1 MLALTVQPGTPNSI
15 DLTTVP
21 EPPKSD
27 GDVLV
32 KALALGV
39 CGTDREIIRG
49 EYGAA
54 PPGAE
59 RLILGHESLGRVEE
73 APAGSGFKAGDLV
86 AGIVRR
92 PDPVPC
98 PACAAGVWDMCRN
111 GQYTERG
118 IKERNGYG
126 SEYFRVEADFLI
138 KLDPSLGMLGVLMEP
153 TSIVAKAWEHVR
165 RIGERAPAWRPHI
178 ALVTG
183 AGPVGLLAALIGAQM
198 GLEMHVLDRNNHGPK
213 PKLVAALGATFHTKL
228 DDTPC
233 PDIVIECT
241 GAPALIVD
249 VFGRTAPDGIVC
261 LAGVSCGGRKFP
273 LDIGDLNRSMVL
285 ENRVVF
291 GSVNANRDHYAAA
304 ADALAKA
311 DRDWLAGVITRR
323 VPLKSWR
330 EAFKPQEDD
339 IKVVVEFAA

>member
-1 MLALTVQPGTPNSI
+1 MLALTVLPGTPNSI
-15 DLTTVP
+15 ALTTVP
-21 EPPKSD
+21 EPPESD

-49 EYGAA
+49 DYGAA
-54 PPGAE
+54 PPGEE

-73 APAGSGFKAGDLV
+73 APAGSRFKPGDLV

-138 KLDPSLGMLGVLMEP
+138 KLDQSLGLLGVLMEP

-165 RIGERAPAWRPHI
+165 RIGERAPAWKPRV

-198 GLEMHVLDRNNHGPK
+198 GLDVHVLDRNDHGPK
-213 PKLVAALGATFHTKL
+213 PKLVAALGAKFYTSL
-228 DDTPC
+228 DDVPC
-233 PDIVIECT
+233 PDVVIECT
-241 GAPALIVD
+241 GAPGLIVD
-249 VFGRTAPDGIVC
+249 LFGRTAPDGIIC
-261 LAGVSCGGRKFP
+261 LAGVSSGGRKFP
-273 LDIGDLNRSMVL
+273 LDIGNLNRSMVL
-285 ENRVVF
+285 ENHVVF

-304 ADALAKA
+304 ADALARA

-323 VPLKSWR
+323 VPLKDWR
-330 EAFKPQEDD
+330 EAFTGREND
-339 IKVVVEFAA
+339 IKVVVDFTA